1 MSIYSTKDRVWHD
14 SEKVRAIIR
23 AGRPMIF
30 FHNHSAEG
38 GRAAMFPSYKDFGA
52 AGLFSFMVYA
62 ENPDVPVEFRVVQPG
77 KESTSV
83 SYGFRG
89 SAVEDIKKIA
99 LEYRKAVSLKTDVAQ
114 IGLRQNLLGY
124 HLAKDS
130 FIDYL
135 QYACPVD
142 LGRRGAEVCRTH
154 PQYFIWPSERF
165 FMHYRPQ

>member
-1 MSIYSTKDRVWHD
+1 
-14 SEKVRAIIR
+14 
-23 AGRPMIF
+23 
-30 FHNHSAEG
+30 
-38 GRAAMFPSYKDFGA
+38 MFPSYEDFGA
-52 AGLFSFMVYA
+52 AGLISFMVYGKNR
-62 ENPDVPVEFRVVQPG
+62 ELPVEFRVVQPG
-77 KESTSV
+77 KESTIV

-89 SAVEDIKKIA
+89 SAVEDIKRIA
-99 LEYRKAVSLKTDVAQ
+99 LEYRKAATLKTDVAQ

-135 QYACPVD
+135 QYACAGD
-142 LGRRGAEVCRTH
+142 LGRKRAKVCKRH

>member
-38 GRAAMFPSYKDFGA
+38 GRAAMLPSYEDFGA
-52 AGLFSFMVYA
+52 AGLLAFMVYA

-99 LEYRKAVSLKTDVAQ
+99 LEYRRAIALEADVAQ
-114 IGLRQNLLGY
+114 IEVRQDILDY
-124 HLAKDS
+124 HLAKES
-130 FIDYL
+130 LINYL
-135 QYACPVD
+135 QYACPSLSAAIVHCSS
-142 LGRRGAEVCRTH
+142 GR
-154 PQYFIWPSERF
+154 
-165 FMHYRPQ
+165 